1 MKNCAS
7 AKFVMENTTYMTQS
21 KTLIGTQTHRVDT
34 LVCAPCVQIWQIR
47 KHSSRM
53 CADRALTRMNCEL
66 YHEVNCG
73 QNERRLWK
81 HYLPLRS
88 VNIQNECPKW
98 PIRNSLAV
106 NHSPIYKHL
115 WWPRHLWCNRW
126 NNEWFDT
133 LITKFFTD
141 SVLSTQNMAQ
151 NSKLFCSLFSNMVK
165 GAKKHRITRKP
176 SACQPYVLRWPPDV

>member
-7 AKFVMENTTYMTQS
+7 AKFVMENMTYMTQN
-21 KTLIGTQTHRVDT
+21 KTVTETQTHPVDT
-34 LVCAPCVQIWQIR
+34 LVCAPRVQIWQTR

-53 CADRALTRMNCEL
+53 RADRALTRMSCGL
-66 YHEVNCG
+66 CHEVSCG
-73 QNERRLWK
+73 QNDRRLWK

-115 WWPRHLWCNRW
+115 WCNRW

-133 LITKFFTD
+133 LITKFFTE
-141 SVLSTQNMAQ
+141 SVISTQNMAQ
-151 NSKLFCSLFSNMVK
+151 NSKLFCSLFSNMVN
-165 GAKKHRITRKP
+165 KK
-176 SACQPYVLRWPPDV
+176 A